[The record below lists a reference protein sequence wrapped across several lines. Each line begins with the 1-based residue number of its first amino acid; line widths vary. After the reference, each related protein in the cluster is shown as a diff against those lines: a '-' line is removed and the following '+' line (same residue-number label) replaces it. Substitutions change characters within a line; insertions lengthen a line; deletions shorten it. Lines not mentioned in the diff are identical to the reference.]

1 MPELPE
7 VETVRRGLAPTFVG
21 GRIARAEARRP
32 DLRFPLP
39 ERFVGR
45 LTGRRVE
52 DLRRRAKYLL
62 ADLDSGETL
71 VMHLGMSGSF
81 RVEQGEASLVGD
93 AGLGLPLPSGE
104 RVGVRGR
111 KAAGSVG
118 QAEPPLTLTLSPQA
132 GRGERQ
138 AVDLVPAVAHN
149 GSSTS
154 VGDFYY
160 DRSKA
165 AAHDHI
171 VFHFE
176 NGARVVYNDP
186 RRFGYMDLV
195 ATAGLE
201 THPLFADIG
210 LEPLGEAFDATALSA
225 ALQGS
230 RAPLKAALLDQRRIA
245 GLGNIYVCEALYRA
259 RLSPMREAGGLKP
272 VETRRLLRAI
282 REVLEAAIEAG
293 GSTLRDHRQADGTLG
308 YFQHAFAVYDR
319 EGVVCR
325 HKRCGGIIARAVQSG
340 RSTFYCSACQR

>member
-81 RVEQGEASLVGD
+81 RLECAEKIDGLPIPSPLVGEGKGGG
-93 AGLGLPLPSGE
+93 AAPLQ
-104 RVGVRGR
+104 RGFAES
-111 KAAGSVG
+111 AALAATPHPG
-118 QAEPPLTLTLSPQA
+118 PPPQG
-132 GRGERQ
+132 GRET
-138 AVDLVPAVAHN
+138 AP
-149 GSSTS
+149 
-154 VGDFYY
+154 GDFYY

-171 VFHFE
+171 VLYFE

-195 ATAGLE
+195 ATSGLE
-201 THPLFADIG
+201 AHPLFADIG
-210 LEPLGEAFDATALSA
+210 LEPLGAAFDAAALSS

-340 RSTFYCSACQR
+340 RSTFYCSACQQ